1 MPNIGA
7 PEILIILIVALI
19 VFGPR
24 KLPELG
30 KSLGHG
36 LREFRRSTSAVTD
49 ELRRGIDTP
58 ADGVSAPA
66 PVLTPAASAA
76 PAVTVAS
83 VIPAAV
89 VTPTPE
95 QTPRA

>member
-1 MPNIGA
+1 MPSLGA
-7 PEILIILIVALI
+7 PELLVILLIALV

-49 ELRRGIDTP
+49 ELRREMD
-58 ADGVSAPA
+58 
-66 PVLTPAASAA
+66 SAA
-76 PAVTVAS
+76 PAPAVAAPAM
-83 VIPAAV
+83 PAAQAAPV
-89 VTPTPE
+89 SVPEATP
-95 QTPRA
+95 PR